1 MINTEKLKQL
11 IEAYKAD
18 FSEHFEGERY
28 KWEAVKCFQ
37 DNWNIE
43 ADDFAGMLKKSL
55 SKTKNLLASNNY
67 YPRRMIAGFA
77 KDDPKATKN
86 AFKMLFDESNDI
98 KQRIQSFI
106 DFADDRKQNHNPNKW
121 NSHYQD
127 CRAISAYLCLEHP
140 EKYYFYKQSQYN
152 VAKELIGFEQPKG
165 FKPIDKL
172 LKHFEICDLIC
183 EYIKNDKELITML
196 NSALNSNEY
205 KDESLHLLVQDILFF
220 NVQSDNRTEIS
231 DKAKSDDVHYWIYSP
246 GNNASMWEEFYNEGV
261 MGLGWDELDDFR
273 KFSSREEIASEL
285 QAYYA
290 DDKTYKNDSL
300 AVWQF
305 VNEMNQG
312 DIVFAKKGLYSIV
325 GCGIVISDYI
335 YDSSRGTFKHIR
347 KMNWTHKGE
356 WKHPGQAVMKTLT
369 DITQYNDYVQKLID
383 VIESNGDSS
392 EEKGNEPYT
401 KEDFL
406 SQVYITSNQYD
417 TLTALLEHKKNV
429 ILQGAP
435 GVGKTFTAKRLA
447 YAIMG
452 EKDDSR
458 IEFVQ
463 FHQSYSYEDFIMG
476 YRPTVD
482 GSFQLR
488 KGVFYRF
495 CDKARKDINRD
506 YFFIIDEINRGNLSK
521 IFGEMLMLIEADKR
535 GDKLKLTYQK
545 EDDESFSVPD
555 NLYIIGM
562 MNTADRSLAMIDY
575 ALRRRF
581 SFFEMSPGFDSDGF
595 NAYSLALNNELFNA
609 LIAQIKLLNKD
620 IEKDSSLGKGF
631 CIGHSYFCNL
641 TTETCTDERLLEIVE
656 YDVIPMLSEYWF
668 DDRDKA
674 DKWSE
679 NLRGIFNDD

>member
-1 MINTEKLKQL
+1 MMNTEKLKQV

-43 ADDFAGMLKKSL
+43 ADDFAAMIKKSL
-55 SKTKNLLASNNY
+55 SKTGNLLASGY
-67 YPRRMIAGFA
+67 FYPYRMLLHFA
-77 KDDPKATKN
+77 KDDSISTRKALAT
-86 AFKMLFDESNDI
+86 LFEENKELTERI
-98 KQRIQSFI
+98 KQFQ
-106 DFADDRKQNHNPNKW
+106 DFAEDRKQNHNYTGWKN
-121 NSHYQD
+121 HYQD
-127 CRAISAYLCLEHP
+127 IRTISVYLTLRYP
-140 EKYYFYKQSQYN
+140 EKYYFYKSN
-152 VAKELIGFEQPKG
+152 VYKTAIELTGFIQPKG
-165 FKPIDKL
+165 FSAIDKF
-172 LKHFEICDLIC
+172 LKYYEICDELY
-183 EYIKNDKELITML
+183 EVIKTDTELIEMIST
-196 NSALNSNEY
+196 AFPEVDY
-205 KDESLHLLVQDILFF
+205 KVFSLHMLVQDILYFYTSKTQPIQKSKKLF
-220 NVQSDNRTEIS
+220 PLLEEYTPKLTVDDWKKLINDESIFDKNSVSLIKSIYDNGGHSTCSELAEKYGDTPMHYSGIATGLAKRIAKATGCPT
-231 DKAKSDDVHYWIYSP
+231 DKSKQGEERFWTILFTAKQAAKEQP
-246 GNNASMWEEFYNEGV
+246 GVWV
-261 MGLGWDELDDFR
+261 WQLRDELKR
-273 KFSSREEIASEL
+273 AYEL
-285 QAYYA
+285 
-290 DDKTYKNDSL
+290 
-300 AVWQF
+300 
-305 VNEMNQG
+305 
-312 DIVFAKKGLYSIV
+312 
-325 GCGIVISDYI
+325 
-335 YDSSRGTFKHIR
+335 
-347 KMNWTHKGE
+347 
-356 WKHPGQAVMKTLT
+356 
-369 DITQYNDYVQKLID
+369 
-383 VIESNGDSS
+383 SNLNTSV
-392 EEKGNEPYT
+392 YT

-447 YAIMG
+447 YSIMG

-476 YRPTVD
+476 YRPTD
-482 GSFQLR
+482 KDSFELKR
-488 KGVFYRF
+488 GVFYRF
-495 CDKARKDINRD
+495 CDKARNDPDRK

-545 EDDESFSVPD
+545 EDDEPFSVPD

-581 SFFEMSPGFDSDGF
+581 SFFEMSPGFDSEGF
-595 NAYSLALNNELFNA
+595 KGYSDSLNNDYFNA

-641 TTETCTDERLLEIVE
+641 TSNICTDERLREIVE
-656 YDVIPMLSEYWF
+656 YDIIPMLSEYWF

-674 DKWSE
+674 DKWSA
-679 NLRGIFNDD
+679 NLRGLFNDD

>member
-1 MINTEKLKQL
+1 MISLSTLSYGQFKVLCDEIGLEKVLEFSKKSNLLGGQTKASKKDKRPALLLVYKKAYSAALNSFVKDELKRIGYMSLEQYYSHKYPNTQNMIIETDTSEDEKATYLSEIMAVLKELGGTGHLSEINAKIMERDKLPYIKTNPNWQRQVSASLQSHCRETKTFKEGNTE
-11 IEAYKAD
+11 
-18 FSEHFEGERY
+18 
-28 KWEAVKCFQ
+28 
-37 DNWNIE
+37 
-43 ADDFAGMLKKSL
+43 
-55 SKTKNLLASNNY
+55 
-67 YPRRMIAGFA
+67 
-77 KDDPKATKN
+77 
-86 AFKMLFDESNDI
+86 LFYSVNGI
-98 KQRIQSFI
+98 GKGV
-106 DFADDRKQNHNPNKW
+106 W
-121 NSHYQD
+121 G
-127 CRAISAYLCLEHP
+127 
-140 EKYYFYKQSQYN
+140 
-152 VAKELIGFEQPKG
+152 LIGFET
-165 FKPIDKL
+165 D
-172 LKHFEICDLIC
+172 
-183 EYIKNDKELITML
+183 KNDETIAPLTVT
-196 NSALNSNEY
+196 E
-205 KDESLHLLVQDILFF
+205 KD
-220 NVQSDNRTEIS
+220 NT
-231 DKAKSDDVHYWIYSP
+231 
-246 GNNASMWEEFYNEGV
+246 
-261 MGLGWDELDDFR
+261 
-273 KFSSREEIASEL
+273 
-285 QAYYA
+285 
-290 DDKTYKNDSL
+290 
-300 AVWQF
+300 
-305 VNEMNQG
+305 
-312 DIVFAKKGLYSIV
+312 
-325 GCGIVISDYI
+325 
-335 YDSSRGTFKHIR
+335 
-347 KMNWTHKGE
+347 
-356 WKHPGQAVMKTLT
+356 
-369 DITQYNDYVQKLID
+369 
-383 VIESNGDSS
+383 
-392 EEKGNEPYT
+392 YT
-401 KEDFL
+401 KKDFL

-476 YRPTVD
+476 YRPADD

-581 SFFEMSPGFDSDGF
+581 SFFEMSPGFDSEGF
-595 NAYSLALNNELFNA
+595 KAYSDSLSNDYFNA

-641 TTETCTDERLLEIVE
+641 TSDICTDKRLREIVE
-656 YDVIPMLSEYWF
+656 YDIIPMLSEYWF
-668 DDRDKA
+668 DDRNKA
-674 DKWSE
+674 DKWSA
-679 NLRGIFNDD
+679 NLRGLFNDD